1 MSSSPARASRFV
13 SDRESRLVNV
23 VGIVA
28 SVLLG
33 VAFLLAGATKV
44 AAGPAWTAMATDL
57 GAPAFTIPV
66 VPWVELAVGAALI
79 VQLRVPIPA
88 FLALALLA
96 AFSVLM
102 LVRIRQGRRPAC
114 ACFGAWSASPI
125 GARHLS
131 RNAVLA
137 ALAVLAMWA

>member
-1 MSSSPARASRFV
+1 M
-13 SDRESRLVNV
+13 NV
-23 VGIVA
+23 VGIIA

-33 VAFLLAGATKV
+33 LAFLLAGGSKL
-44 AAGPAWTAMATDL
+44 AAGRAWTAMAADL
-57 GAPAFTIPV
+57 GAPAVTIPV

-79 VQLRVPIPA
+79 AQLVVPFPA
-88 FLALALLA
+88 VLALVLLV

-102 LVRIRQGRRPAC
+102 LIRIREGRRPPC
-114 ACFGAWSASPI
+114 ACFGAWTASPI

-137 ALAVLAMWA
+137 VLAILAMWA

>member
-1 MSSSPARASRFV
+1 M
-13 SDRESRLVNV
+13 NV

-33 VAFLLAGATKV
+33 SAFLLAGGSKL
-44 AAGPAWTAMATDL
+44 AAGPAWTAMAADL
-57 GAPAFTIPV
+57 GAPAITIPV

-79 VQLRVPIPA
+79 AQLSVPVPA
-88 FLALALLA
+88 LVALALLA

-102 LVRIRQGRRPAC
+102 VIRIREGRRPSC

-131 RNAVLA
+131 RNATLA
-137 ALAVLAMWA
+137 VLAVLAMWA